1 MVKIEFGD
9 LIIEQMSD
17 SSGVFT
23 GDNLQL
29 KWRSYRKF
37 DEGFGTLEGNSNN
50 SLNNQS
56 AVIRT
61 CLDDKK

>member
-17 SSGVFT
+17 SSGIFT
-23 GDNLQL
+23 GDNLQV
-29 KWRSYRKF
+29 KWRSYTKT
-37 DEGFGTLEGNSNN
+37 DEGFGTLEGDSNC
-50 SLNNQS
+50 SANNQS

-61 CLDDKK
+61 CFKDT

>member
-1 MVKIEFGD
+1 MVRVEFGD
-9 LIIEQMSD
+9 LVVGEISD

-23 GDNLQL
+23 GDNLQV
-29 KWRSYRKF
+29 KWKSYIKK
-37 DEGFGTLEGNSNN
+37 DEGFGSVEGDSNN

-61 CLDDKK
+61 YAKEK

>member
-29 KWRSYRKF
+29 KWRSYIKV
-37 DEGFGTLEGNSNN
+37 DEGFGTLEGDSNN